1 MESLNSITK
10 SIVGA
15 IIFVLILLWIA
26 DKLFIAHVNTA
37 TEFFLDNYRNYVIVK
52 KKDKGIN
59 DYVLTIKNPYTQ
71 DIRYRITNVVV
82 PSGLWYN
89 YSIGDTIG
97 KKKQIYFN
105 Q

>member
-1 MESLNSITK
+1 MVSLNSITK

-15 IIFVLILLWIA
+15 IIFVLIVIWIA
-26 DKLFIAHVNTA
+26 NRPSTARVNTA
-37 TEFFLDNYRNYVIVK
+37 TEFLDIYKNCVVVR
-52 KKDKGIN
+52 KDKSTN
-59 DYVLTIKNPYTQ
+59 DYVLTIKNPYTL

-97 KKKQIYFN
+97 RKKQLYFS

>member
-1 MESLNSITK
+1 MESLNSTTK

-37 TEFFLDNYRNYVIVK
+37 TEFLDNYRNYVIV

-97 KKKQIYFN
+97 KKKKQIYFN

>member
-10 SIVGA
+10 IIVGA
-15 IIFVLILLWIA
+15 IIFVLIVILSTA
-26 DKLFIAHVNTA
+26 RVNTA
-37 TEFFLDNYRNYVIVK
+37 TEFLDIYKNCIIVRK
-52 KKDKGIN
+52 SN
-59 DYVLTIKNPYTQ
+59 STSDYILTIRNPYTL
-71 DIRYRITNVVV
+71 DIRYQITNVVV

-89 YSIGDTIG
+89 YSVGDTIG

>member
-1 MESLNSITK
+1 MKSLNSITK

-15 IIFVLILLWIA
+15 IIFTLIVIWIA
-26 DKLFIAHVNTA
+26 NRLSVARVNTA
-37 TEFFLDNYRNYVIVK
+37 TEFLDNYKNCIIVR
-52 KKDKGIN
+52 KDKGIN

-71 DIRYRITNVVV
+71 DIRYRITNVIV

>member
-1 MESLNSITK
+1 MKSLNSITK

-26 DKLFIAHVNTA
+26 DKLFIARVNTA
-37 TEFFLDNYRNYVIVK
+37 TEFLDNYRNCVIVR
-52 KKDKGIN
+52 KDKGIN

>member
-1 MESLNSITK
+1 MKSLNSITK

-26 DKLFIAHVNTA
+26 DKLFIARVNTA
-37 TEFFLDNYRNYVIVK
+37 TEFLDNYRNCVIVR
-52 KKDKGIN
+52 KDKGIN
-59 DYVLTIKNPYTQ
+59 DYVFTIKNPYTQ
-71 DIRYRITNVVV
+71 DIRYRITNVIV

-89 YSIGDTIG
+89 YSVGDTIG
-97 KKKQIYFN
+97 KKRQIYFN

>member
-1 MESLNSITK
+1 MKSLNSIIK

-26 DKLFIAHVNTA
+26 DKLFIARVNTA
-37 TEFFLDNYRNYVIVK
+37 TEFLDNYRNCVIVR
-52 KKDKGIN
+52 KDKGIN
-59 DYVLTIKNPYTQ
+59 DYVFTIKNPYTQ
-71 DIRYRITNVVV
+71 DIKYRITNVVV

>member
-1 MESLNSITK
+1 MKSLNSITK

-26 DKLFIAHVNTA
+26 DKLFIARVNTA
-37 TEFFLDNYRNYVIVK
+37 TEFLDNYKNCIIIR
-52 KKDKGIN
+52 KDKGIN

-71 DIRYRITNVVV
+71 DIRYRIINVVV

>member
-1 MESLNSITK
+1 MKSLNSITK

-26 DKLFIAHVNTA
+26 DKLFIVHVNIA
-37 TEFFLDNYRNYVIVK
+37 TEFLDNYRNYVIVR
-52 KKDKGIN
+52 KDKGIN
-59 DYVLTIKNPYTQ
+59 DYILTIKNPYTQ
-71 DIRYRITNVVV
+71 DIRYRITNVIV

>member
-1 MESLNSITK
+1 MKSLNSITK

-37 TEFFLDNYRNYVIVK
+37 TEFLDNYRNYVIVR
-52 KKDKGIN
+52 KDKGIN

-97 KKKQIYFN
+97 KKKKQIYFN

>member
-1 MESLNSITK
+1 MESLNSIAK
-10 SIVGA
+10 CILGA
-15 IIFVLILLWIA
+15 IIFTLMVVWVVNIPFV
-26 DKLFIAHVNTA
+26 KHVNTA
-37 TEFFLDNYRNYVIVK
+37 TEFLDNYKNCVIVR
-52 KKDKGIN
+52 KDKSTN

-71 DIRYRITNVVV
+71 DIRYRITNVIV

-89 YSIGDTIG
+89 YSVGDTIG

>member
-1 MESLNSITK
+1 MEGLNSITK

-37 TEFFLDNYRNYVIVK
+37 TEFLDNYRNYVIV

-97 KKKQIYFN
+97 KKKKQIYFN

>member
-37 TEFFLDNYRNYVIVK
+37 TEFLDNYRNYVIV

-97 KKKQIYFN
+97 RKKQIYFN

>member
-10 SIVGA
+10 HIIGA
-15 IIFVLILLWIA
+15 IILVLILMWIA
-26 DKLFIAHVNTA
+26 NKLFVTHVNTA
-37 TEFFLDNYRNYVIVK
+37 TEFLDNYKNYVIVR
-52 KKDKGIN
+52 KDKSTKEYI
-59 DYVLTIKNPYTQ
+59 LTIKNPYTQ
-71 DIRYRITNVVV
+71 DIRYRIINVVV

>member
-1 MESLNSITK
+1 MKSLNSITK

-26 DKLFIAHVNTA
+26 DKLFVAHVNTA
-37 TEFFLDNYRNYVIVK
+37 TEFLDNYRNYVIVR
-52 KKDKGIN
+52 KDKGIN

-71 DIRYRITNVVV
+71 DIRCRIINVIV

>member
-10 SIVGA
+10 FIIGA
-15 IIFVLILLWIA
+15 IIFVLILMWIA
-26 DKLFIAHVNTA
+26 NKLCIAHVNTA
-37 TEFFLDNYRNYVIVK
+37 TEFLDNYKNCVIVR
-52 KKDKGIN
+52 KDNSTSNYI
-59 DYVLTIKNPYTQ
+59 LTIKNPYTQ

-97 KKKQIYFN
+97 RKKQLYFS

>member
-10 SIVGA
+10 YIAGA
-15 IIFVLILLWIA
+15 IIFVFILMWIA

-37 TEFFLDNYRNYVIVK
+37 TEFLDKYKNYIIVR
-52 KKDKGIN
+52 KDKGIN
-59 DYVLTIKNPYTQ
+59 DYILTIKNPYTQ

>member
-1 MESLNSITK
+1 MKSLNSITK

-26 DKLFIAHVNTA
+26 DKLFIARVNTA
-37 TEFFLDNYRNYVIVK
+37 IEFLDNYKNCIIIR
-52 KKDKGIN
+52 KDKGIN

>member
-1 MESLNSITK
+1 MEGLNSITK

-37 TEFFLDNYRNYVIVK
+37 TEFLDNYRNYVIV